1 MGKTE
6 CGNASGIIRKPDTE
20 KIESLL
26 QSGGIDGCRERLGE
40 ILSEA
45 GIIGLDS
52 LMVRLYVSM
61 EIYIAAH
68 SFASGIGIDSTAFCE
83 RFGTVDDIGGRLAT
97 QESSLSFLTE
107 LVQQCIM
114 WRIEAAAGNGAA
126 ITRKAKQFIDRNYMN
141 EDVSLRTVAAAV
153 GLSPS
158 YLSALFKKESGEN
171 LSEYLTRVRIHHSK
185 ELLCCTSKLISEIAY
200 DVGYR
205 DYRYFSQIFKKHT
218 GLTPRQFQ
226 SMANVRH

>member
-1 MGKTE
+1 MGKME
-6 CGNASGIIRKPDTE
+6 CGKTTGIIKKPDAV

-26 QSGGIDGCRERLGE
+26 QSGGIDNCREQLEE
-40 ILSEA
+40 ILGEA
-45 GIIGLDS
+45 GIMELDS

-68 SFASGIGIDSTAFCE
+68 SFSSGIGVDSTAFCE
-83 RFGTVDDIGGRLAT
+83 RFGTVDDIGSRLVT

-107 LVQQCIM
+107 LVRQCII

-126 ITRKAKQFIDRNYMN
+126 ITRKAKQYIDLNYMN
-141 EDVSLRTVAAAV
+141 DDVSLGSVASAV

-226 SMANVRH
+226 TMANVRH

>member
-1 MGKTE
+1 MGKME
-6 CGNASGIIRKPDTE
+6 CGKTTGIIKKPDAV

-26 QSGGIDGCRERLGE
+26 LSGGIDNCREQLEE
-40 ILSEA
+40 ILGEA
-45 GIIGLDS
+45 GIMELDS

-68 SFASGIGIDSTAFCE
+68 SFSSGIGVDSTAFCE
-83 RFGTVDDIGGRLAT
+83 RFGTVDDIGSRLVT

-107 LVQQCIM
+107 LVRQCII

-126 ITRKAKQFIDRNYMN
+126 ITRKAKQYIDLNYMN
-141 EDVSLRTVAAAV
+141 DDVSLRSVASAV

-205 DYRYFSQIFKKHT
+205 DYRYFSRPFCRF
-218 GLTPRQFQ
+218 L
-226 SMANVRH
+226 S

>member
-26 QSGGIDGCRERLGE
+26 QSGGIDICRERLRE
-40 ILSEA
+40 ILTEA
-45 GIIGLDS
+45 GVIGLDS
-52 LMVRLYVSM
+52 LMARLYVSM

-68 SFASGIGIDSTAFCE
+68 SFASGIGIDSTVFCE

-97 QESSLSFLTE
+97 EESSLSFLTE

-114 WRIEAAAGNGAA
+114 WRIEAAAGQGAA
-126 ITRKAKQFIDRNYMN
+126 IARKAKHYIDRNYMN
-141 EDVSLRTVAAAV
+141 EDVSLRKVASAV

>member
-1 MGKTE
+1 MGKIE
-6 CGNASGIIRKPDTE
+6 CGKVSGVIKKPDAE

-26 QSGGIDGCRERLGE
+26 QSGGIDNIRERLVE
-40 ILSEA
+40 ILTEA

-52 LMVRLYVSM
+52 LMVRVYASM

-68 SFASGIGIDSTAFCE
+68 SFAQGIGIDSAAFCE
-83 RFGTVDDIGGRLAT
+83 RFGTVDDIGGRLST

-107 LVQQCIM
+107 LIQQCIV
-114 WRIEAAAGNGAA
+114 WRIESAAGNGTV
-126 ITRKAKQFIDRNYMN
+126 IMKKAKRYIDLNYMN
-141 EDVSLRTVAAAV
+141 DDVSLRTVASAI

-185 ELLCCTSKLISEIAY
+185 ELLCCTTKLISEIAY

-226 SMANVRH
+226 NMANVRH